1 MTPIIGIMAS
11 ANWSSANAS
20 SFESIATATGTGSSG
35 TITFSSIPSTFTS
48 LQIRATVK
56 ETETSSAYESDI
68 IIRFNGDT
76 GSNYAYHYLRGNGT
90 SVIAA
95 GFATQ
100 TLGAVMDIL
109 TSSNATIA
117 NIQGVGIIDI
127 HNYASTTQN
136 KTMRAFSGA
145 DLNGSGGI
153 ALSSSLWA
161 STSAIT
167 SISLISANASNFTT
181 TTQFALYG
189 IKGA

>member
-1 MTPIIGIMAS
+1 MSGVLGGLLAS
-11 ANWSSANAS
+11 YAAKGTA
-20 SFESIATATGTGSSG
+20 FESIASATGTGSSG
-35 TITFSSIPSTFTS
+35 TITFSSIPSTYTS
-48 LQIRATVK
+48 LQIRAIVK
-56 ETETSSAYESDI
+56 ETATASAYESDI
-68 IIRFNGDT
+68 LIRFNGDT

-90 SVIAA
+90 SVTAA

-100 TLGAVMDIL
+100 TSGAVIDIL

-117 NIQGVGIIDI
+117 NMQGVGIIDI

-136 KTMRAFSGA
+136 KTMRAFAGA

-153 ALSSSLWA
+153 ALSSSLWT

-167 SISLISANASNFTT
+167 SISLINANGSNFTT
-181 TTQFALYG
+181 TTTFALYG